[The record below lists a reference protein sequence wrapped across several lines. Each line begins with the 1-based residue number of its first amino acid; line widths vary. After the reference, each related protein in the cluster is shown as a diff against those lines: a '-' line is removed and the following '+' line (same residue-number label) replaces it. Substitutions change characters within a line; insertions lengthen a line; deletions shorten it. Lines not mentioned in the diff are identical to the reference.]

1 MSTDNGKM
9 TRICYFMLV
18 TIKVVNEVLVIGLV
32 VVVVVVVVGCGGA
45 SNNSR

>member
-1 MSTDNGKM
+1 MSTDNGKI

-32 VVVVVVVVGCGGA
+32 VVVVVVVGCGGA